1 MNSDGSYAG
10 RGSVDYIPLSRDGA
24 VPVDAAGRRL
34 GLHVTD
40 RSSDQPEHRLPRVE
54 ATPFAPPASATRDC
68 TTPVTPPRPPVWSS
82 ACLSAPSCPSWAGP
96 IRQWLCDINMSQ
108 GTLDPKSRNKSVDSF
123 GDPTEAMTSA
133 AADARQ
139 ERAVQSKA

>member
-82 ACLSAPSCPSWAGP
+82 ACLSAPS
-96 IRQWLCDINMSQ
+96 Q